1 MDNAR
6 FAAMVGEGAESLGVA
21 MSPAGLDTLYR
32 YFKELAHWN
41 RKVNLISRNLS
52 AQEIVEKHF
61 IDCLAPLRLLGASD
75 RLLDVGTGAGFP
87 GLVCKIGAPAMTVH
101 LIEPRL
107 KRVSFLR
114 QVIRLLGLD
123 DVFVHNGRLG
133 DGSVVENSAG
143 TTCVISRAVMEIGEF
158 LTCCERFTASSCR
171 VIFMKGPAYEDELP
185 IKVRRLHGFALKYI
199 DEYRLP
205 FSGSRRTL
213 LVFQGEADA

>member
-87 GLVCKIGAPAMTVH
+87 VWCAK
-101 LIEPRL
+101 
-107 KRVSFLR
+107 S
-114 QVIRLLGLD
+114 
-123 DVFVHNGRLG
+123 GRL
-133 DGSVVENSAG
+133 
-143 TTCVISRAVMEIGEF
+143 
-158 LTCCERFTASSCR
+158 
-171 VIFMKGPAYEDELP
+171 P
-185 IKVRRLHGFALKYI
+185 
-199 DEYRLP
+199 
-205 FSGSRRTL
+205 
-213 LVFQGEADA
+213 